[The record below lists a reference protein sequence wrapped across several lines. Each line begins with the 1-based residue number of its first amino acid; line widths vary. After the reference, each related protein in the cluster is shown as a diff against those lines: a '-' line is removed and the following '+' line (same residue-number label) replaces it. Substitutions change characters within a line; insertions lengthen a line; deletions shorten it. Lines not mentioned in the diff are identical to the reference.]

1 MISALFILNL
11 KGEVLISRLYRP
23 DVKRSIADI
32 FRIHVISNPD
42 VRSPIITL
50 GSTSFF
56 HVRHQN
62 LYLTVVTKTNPNAAI
77 VFEFLYRFINLTRS
91 YFGKMDEE
99 SVKNNFVLIYELLD
113 EILDFGYPQN
123 SEIDT
128 LKMYITTESVKTEQA
143 VREGSSKI
151 TIQATGATSWR
162 RHDVKYRKNEAFVD
176 VIETVNLIMSAKGT
190 VLRSDID
197 GQILMRAYLSGTP
210 ECKFGLNDKL
220 VLEKTDRATAV
231 GASNADSSVELDD
244 CQFHQCVKLGKFD
257 SDRTI
262 SFIPP
267 DGEFE
272 LMRYRSTTNV
282 QLPFRVHPIVEEV
295 GKSKVDYTIHLKANF
310 NPKLNANNVVVKI
323 PTPLNTTK
331 VDCKVQMG
339 KAKYVPSDNLI
350 IWKIPRMQ
358 GQSDTTL
365 VAEATLSSTTHRKNW
380 SRPPINLD
388 FQVLM
393 FTSSGLLVRFLKVF
407 EKSNYN
413 SVKWV
418 RYLTKA
424 NGTYQIRVE
433 FFFFLLQLFGF
444 LLILGFFP
452 LWVNLSF
459 LDLIYWSRLN
469 GHLR

>member
-11 KGEVLISRLYRP
+11 KGEVLISKLFRP
-23 DVKRSIADI
+23 DLKRSIADI

-62 LYLTVVTKTNPNAAI
+62 LYLTAVTKTNANAAI
-77 VFEFLYRFINLTRS
+77 VFELLYRIINLAKS
-91 YFGKMDEE
+91 YFGKVDEE
-99 SVKNNFVLIYELLD
+99 AVKNNFVMIYELLD

-128 LKMYITTESVKTEQA
+128 LKMYITTESIKSEQA
-143 VREGSSKI
+143 V
-151 TIQATGATSWR
+151 ATGATSWR
-162 RHDVKYRKNEAFVD
+162 RNDVKYRKNEAFVD
-176 VIETVNLIMSAKGT
+176 VVETVNLIVSAKGT
-190 VLRSDID
+190 VLRADVD

-220 VLEKTDRATAV
+220 IIEKTDRPKSVVTKP
-231 GASNADSSVELDD
+231 DEQSVELDD

-272 LMRYRSTTNV
+272 LMKYRSTTNV
-282 QLPFRVHPIVEEV
+282 QLPFRVHPIVEEI
-295 GKSKVDYTIHLKANF
+295 GKTRVEFTVHMKANF
-310 NPKLNANNVVVKI
+310 DSKLNANSVVVKI

-331 VDCKVQMG
+331 VTCKAQLG
-339 KAKYVPSDNLI
+339 KAKYVPEENVI

-358 GQSDTTL
+358 GQSD
-365 VAEATLSSTTHRKNW
+365 ATITASADLSATTHRKAW
-380 SRPPINLD
+380 SRPPINID

-393 FTSSGLLVRFLKVF
+393 YTSSGLLVRFLKVF

-424 NGTYQIRVE
+424 NGSYQIR
-433 FFFFLLQLFGF
+433 
-444 LLILGFFP
+444 I
-452 LWVNLSF
+452 
-459 LDLIYWSRLN
+459 
-469 GHLR
+469 

>member
-1 MISALFILNL
+1 MISALFILNQ
-11 KGEVLISRLYRP
+11 KGEVLISKLFRP
-23 DVKRSIADI
+23 DLKRSIADI

-62 LYLTVVTKTNPNAAI
+62 LYLTAVTKTNANAAI
-77 VFEFLYRFINLTRS
+77 VFELLYRIINIAKS
-91 YFGKMDEE
+91 YFGKVDEE
-99 SVKNNFVLIYELLD
+99 AIKNNFVMIYELLD

-128 LKMYITTESVKTEQA
+128 LKMYITTESIKSEQA
-143 VREGSSKI
+143 VREDSAKI

-162 RHDVKYRKNEAFVD
+162 RNDVKYRKNEAFVD
-176 VIETVNLIMSAKGT
+176 VVETVNLIMSSKGT
-190 VLRSDID
+190 VLRADVD

-220 VLEKTDRATAV
+220 IIEKTDRAKPSGSTRTDESA
-231 GASNADSSVELDD
+231 VELDD

-282 QLPFRVHPIVEEV
+282 QLPFRVHPIVEEI
-295 GKSKVDYTIHLKANF
+295 GKSRVEFTVHLKANF
-310 NPKLNANNVVVKI
+310 DSKLNANSVVVKI

-331 VDCKVQMG
+331 VACKAQIG
-339 KAKYVPSDNLI
+339 KAKYVPEENVI

-358 GQSDTTL
+358 GQSD
-365 VAEATLSSTTHRKNW
+365 ATITASADLSATTHRKAW
-380 SRPPINLD
+380 SRPPINID

-393 FTSSGLLVRFLKVF
+393 YTSSGLLVRFLKVF
-407 EKSNYN
+407 EKANYN

-424 NGTYQIRVE
+424 SGSYQIR
-433 FFFFLLQLFGF
+433 
-444 LLILGFFP
+444 I
-452 LWVNLSF
+452 
-459 LDLIYWSRLN
+459 
-469 GHLR
+469 